1 MLDISKIPFSMRG
14 SYIAVSKFSENFDDM
29 KNKEGIYLRTVHGL
43 AYIPNS
49 TMHTVPPFFAQIIPV
64 YNSKE
69 IDFRIFA
76 EETEICISS
85 KFGKIYLCFANEDTL
100 LIKGIG
106 KGLGIKLCLIDGN
119 YAYSVGSNGEN
130 YILLNCAVNSRR
142 FLLRNQFG
150 TPALEKENTDYFCNT
165 ITVNADETDNF
176 LFGIEDV
183 LEEWNTAECHYNYD
197 ESKLQRNKEFSEFLK
212 NTPSVPAEYEDTR
225 RLAAYI
231 NWSCLVKAEGLLRR
245 EAMLMAKNWM
255 CNVWSWDHCF
265 NAIALS
271 YHNPKLAWAQ
281 FMMMFDYQSDTGR
294 IPDCVSDTYAI
305 WNFVKPPVH
314 GWALLRIMQ
323 SMTLTKEQCSEA
335 YDRLSKWTNWWLTYR
350 DEDNDGICE
359 YQHGND
365 AGWDNATVFIENPVM
380 ELPDL
385 SAFLIIQMG
394 ALAQLAKKL
403 GKDNAAEKW
412 QKRADEM
419 LEAMLEHNFD
429 DSQPK
434 AVISGSHKKVESNSL
449 ILYLPILL
457 GEKLPENIRKQ
468 MISVLKSERFFTEYG
483 LATEAIDSE
492 LYNSDGYWRGPI
504 WAPDTLLLADGLANC
519 GEKDFA
525 KAIAKK
531 FCDMVAK
538 NGCAENFDALTGE
551 GLRDKAYTWT
561 SSVFL
566 ILAHDYLL

>member
-1 MLDISKIPFSMRG
+1 MFDISKIPFSMRG
-14 SYIAVSKFSENFDDM
+14 SYIAVSKFEENFDHM
-29 KNKEGIYLRTVHGL
+29 KNKEGIYLRTIHGL

-49 TMHTVPPFFAQIIPV
+49 TMHAVPPFFAQLVPIH
-64 YNSKE
+64 NGKE
-69 IDFRIFA
+69 IDFNIHA
-76 EETEICISS
+76 EETEIRISTD
-85 KFGKIYLCFANEDTL
+85 FGNIFLCFADEKTL
-100 LIKGIG
+100 LFKGNG

-119 YAYSVGSNGEN
+119 YAYNVGANEQQN
-130 YILLNCAVNSRR
+130 ILLNCAVNSRR
-142 FLLRNQFG
+142 FLLRNQIG
-150 TPALEKENTDYFCNT
+150 IAELVKENADYFCN
-165 ITVNADETDNF
+165 IIIVHADDGSF

-183 LEEWNTAECHYNYD
+183 LEEWNTADCHYNYD
-197 ESKLQRNKEFSEFLK
+197 ESKLQRDKEFSEFLK
-212 NTPSVPAEYEDTR
+212 NMPSAPAEYEDTR

-231 NWSCLVKAEGLLRR
+231 NWSCLVQAEGILKR

-255 CNVWSWDHCF
+255 CNVWAWDHCF

-271 YHNPKLAWAQ
+271 YHNPNLAWDQ
-281 FMMMFDYQSDTGR
+281 FMLMFDYQSETGR

-314 GWALLRIMQ
+314 GWALLRMMQ
-323 SMTLTKEQCSEA
+323 AMTLTKEQYAEA
-335 YDRLSKWTNWWLTYR
+335 YDKLSKWTNWWLTYR

-365 AGWDNATVFIENPVM
+365 AGWDNSTVFIENPVM

-394 ALAQLAKKL
+394 ALSKLAKRL
-403 GKDNAAEKW
+403 GKDSDAEKW
-412 QKRADEM
+412 QKKADEM
-419 LEAMLEHNFD
+419 LSAMLNHSFENAL
-429 DSQPK
+429 PR
-434 AVISGSHKKVESNSL
+434 AVISGTHKTVESNSL

-457 GEKLPENIRKQ
+457 GDKLPADIREQ
-468 MISVLKSERFFTEYG
+468 MISVLKSERFYTEYG
-483 LATEAIDSE
+483 LATEAIDSD

-504 WAPDTLLLADGLANC
+504 WAPSTLLLIDGLANC
-519 GEKDFA
+519 GEKEFA
-525 KAIAKK
+525 KDIAKK
-531 FCDMVAK
+531 FCDMVVK
-538 NGCAENFDALTGE
+538 SGCAENFDALTGE